1 MAIFLS
7 QYLSNLGIAYF
18 KEYPLGN
25 ASFSFNKDCILLV
38 DAKYNENSIIQQIVE
53 TSLLSYA
60 VHVP

>member
-25 ASFSFNKDCILLV
+25 ASFSVNKDCILLV
-38 DAKYNENSIIQQIVE
+38 NAKYNENSIIQ
-53 TSLLSYA
+53 
-60 VHVP
+60 